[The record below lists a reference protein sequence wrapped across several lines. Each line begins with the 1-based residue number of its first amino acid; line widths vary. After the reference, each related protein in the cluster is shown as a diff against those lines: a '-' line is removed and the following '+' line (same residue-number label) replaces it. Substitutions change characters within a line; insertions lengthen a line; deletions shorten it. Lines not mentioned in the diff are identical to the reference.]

1 MTLKRNKNVG
11 TCSLMRS
18 MMCVCVYEKEEEK
31 IDVMD
36 IESHY
41 KIPLLAFCLLLLCLF
56 ITFFRLKIVLGR
68 LLEGCDGNPG
78 ENVTY

>member
-41 KIPLLAFCLLLLCLF
+41 KIPLLAFRLLLLCPLCLF
-56 ITFFRLKIVLGR
+56 ITFVRLKIGSFGTFVRGM
-68 LLEGCDGNPG
+68 
-78 ENVTY
+78 